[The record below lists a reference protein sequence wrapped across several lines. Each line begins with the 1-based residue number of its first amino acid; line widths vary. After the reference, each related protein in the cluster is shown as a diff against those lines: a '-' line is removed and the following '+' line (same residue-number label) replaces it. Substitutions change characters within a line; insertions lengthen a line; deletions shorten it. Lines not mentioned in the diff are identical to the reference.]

1 MCSNDGG
8 EWRAVI
14 SIAVLRLSGIIRGA
28 SVAKNAKLP
37 TNDRP
42 MIPLGYRSAMSNLRL
57 VRLSS
62 RRSAGLL
69 FLVVL
74 STVIRHVTQAE
85 PVDQE
90 GDKRDQL

>member
-1 MCSNDGG
+1 
-8 EWRAVI
+8 
-14 SIAVLRLSGIIRGA
+14 
-28 SVAKNAKLP
+28 
-37 TNDRP
+37 
-42 MIPLGYRSAMSNLRL
+42 MSNLRL